1 MKQLHQKKSN
11 PVMAEIA
18 NTISDSGVSST
29 EKKVKEEEYSEIVLP
44 QLRRD
49 DPIKMDSNPSYGS
62 YTGQGTNIAVQPNPS
77 YGVNKP
83 NDKITED
90 YYDYA
95 RPTEITNVAIEP
107 NPSYEVATR
116 MGTNTKTTPGSGV
129 IISPNPAYTSVK
141 AKK

>member
-1 MKQLHQKKSN
+1 M
-11 PVMAEIA
+11 
-18 NTISDSGVSST
+18 
-29 EKKVKEEEYSEIVLP
+29 KEEEYSKIVLP

-62 YTGQGTNIAVQPNPS
+62 YTGQGTNISVQPKPS
-77 YGVNKP
+77 YGVNKS

-90 YYDYA
+90 QYDYG

-129 IISPNPAYTSVK
+129 TISPNPAYTSVK